1 MDKTYNA
8 VQIAPAAKQSGMK
21 LVRAAVIASAASAV
35 LGLFAPVAHA
45 AMANDPSATAFR
57 TTSPNDLPG
66 CTASNGG
73 GCVYTYKNA
82 DGGWPSIVTVGGVN
96 ATNDAVATLS
106 MINSVPSYTV
116 LPGQGQGQSTWT
128 YPAADCSAVS
138 ICVNSLTR
146 SK

>member
-66 CTASNGG
+66 CTANNGA

-82 DGGWPSIVTVGGVN
+82 DGGWPSIVTLGARGI
-96 ATNDAVATLS
+96 NDSVATLS

-116 LPGQGQGQSTWT
+116 VPGQGQGSGTWT
-128 YPAADCSAVS
+128 YPAVDCATVS
-138 ICVNSLTR
+138 ICVNSLTQSR
-146 SK
+146 